1 MLNVFSNANCSDVY
15 KDVLP
20 NFKRIRTLNPDIQ
33 VICYPLLNSTETV
46 PLVLGVDSLV
56 QWPLR
61 NRKGLL
67 HGDPSNRS
75 TGQCDG
81 LSQHHSDSGS
91 QQVDSY
97 PYFCNCMHTVSRF
110 L

>member
-56 QWPLR
+56 Q
-61 NRKGLL
+61 
-67 HGDPSNRS
+67 
-75 TGQCDG
+75 
-81 LSQHHSDSGS
+81 
-91 QQVDSY
+91 
-97 PYFCNCMHTVSRF
+97 
-110 L
+110 